1 MNIGTS
7 RVVLRVRAAADILD
21 LAAPLCLRG
30 WRLLLPLAGFV
41 LLPAFVFCLWAF
53 YRLHWNW
60 PQVWL
65 AAVILGPFCQA
76 PFTIACGDLIFLGP
90 REARVATTLKRALRR
105 LPAFLIS
112 YIVVRLCHVLGL
124 SILVLVFFTLMAF
137 LVVPEAVLLEGAGG
151 FASLARSTRAV
162 RGRGVPSLGI
172 ALTLGLLPAVGA
184 LAGEVLGTSVVRFVL
199 QLGEPFGSLFTS
211 GGSPY
216 ALAGFFLT
224 VPIISA
230 ARFLAYI
237 DLRTRKEGWD
247 IQLRFMAIAADSAP
261 EAHPAPAPGHA
272 GKAA

>member
-30 WRLLLPLAGFV
+30 WRLLLPLAGVV
-41 LLPAFVFCLWAF
+41 LLPAFVFCVWAH
-53 YRLHWNW
+53 YRLGWSW

-65 AAVILGPFCQA
+65 AALILGAFCQA
-76 PFTIACGDLIFLGP
+76 PFTIACGDLIFVGP
-90 REARVATTLKRALRR
+90 REARVASTLKRALRR

-112 YIVVRLCHVLGL
+112 YIVVRLCHTMGL
-124 SILVLVFFTLMAF
+124 SIVVLPLFTLIAF
-137 LVVPEAVLLEGAGG
+137 LVVPEAALLEGAGG
-151 FASLARSTRAV
+151 FAALARSARAV
-162 RGRGVPSLGI
+162 RGRAASSLGI
-172 ALTLGLLPAVGA
+172 AIAVGLLPGVGV

-247 IQLRFMAIAADSAP
+247 IQLRFMAIAAGGSP
-261 EAHPAPAPGHA
+261 EAQAAPAPGRS